1 MAGTR
6 NKAAPH
12 HASPGISLYTLLA
25 AVVVLGVLGSVLVTQ
40 FTGDNAKLAS
50 LGAQMRNI
58 GTAVNRFHL
67 DTGCYPTTIGA
78 LMTREA
84 ADGNNSCETP
94 LNDVTWQGPYL
105 ESKPL
110 TQNGGLRSDI
120 YKPNQAIYMG
130 YQVSSGGYGG
140 ANNRPVVA
148 YSLDQP
154 KDEIRELVDRLGAGF
169 YGVDFDG
176 PSGKLAYRAASE

>member
-1 MAGTR
+1 MATIR
-6 NKAAPH
+6 AR
-12 HASPGISLYTLLA
+12 SQIGISLYTLLA

-40 FTGDNAKLAS
+40 FNGDNTRLAS
-50 LGAQMRNI
+50 LGTQMRNI
-58 GTAVNRFHL
+58 GSAVNRFHL

-78 LMTREA
+78 MMTRES
-84 ADGNNSCETP
+84 ADQHNSCETV
-94 LNDVTWQGPYL
+94 LNDTVWHGPYL
-105 ESKPL
+105 EAMPL

-120 YKPNQAIYMG
+120 YKPGQAIYMG

-148 YSLDQP
+148 YSLDLA
-154 KDEIRELVDRLGAGF
+154 KDEIRQLVAQLGVGF

-176 PSGKLAYRAASE
+176 PSGKVAYRAASR

>member
-1 MAGTR
+1 MAVTR
-6 NKAAPH
+6 NPEAPH
-12 HASPGISLYTLLA
+12 HAASGISLYTLLA
-25 AVVVLGVLGSVLVTQ
+25 AVVVLGVLGSALVTQ

-50 LGAQMRNI
+50 LAAQMRNI
-58 GTAVNRFHL
+58 GMAVNRFHL

-78 LMTREA
+78 MMTRQS
-84 ADGNNSCETP
+84 ADRNNTCETA
-94 LNDVTWQGPYL
+94 LSDASWQGPYL
-105 ESKPL
+105 DPMPL
-110 TQNGGLRSDI
+110 TQNGGLQSNI
-120 YKPNQAIYMG
+120 YKPNQVIYMG

-154 KDEIRELVDRLGAGF
+154 KDEIRELVAQLGVGF

-176 PSGKLAYRAASE
+176 PSGKLAYRAASD